1 MQAFYREAARMPRP
15 TMATDDP
22 AEALALLAEGNA
34 RFVAGTPRSA
44 PVTPEELAL
53 EEGQSPFAIV
63 LGCSDSRVPIEMIF
77 DQQPGHIFVVRV
89 AGNFLNADNLASIEF
104 AVQYLKSKIVV
115 VLGHTHCGALTGAV
129 NYAKSGTELP
139 GHINNLIVALA
150 PSVEATRR
158 LPGDWIANAIAHNVE
173 RNAGAL
179 VGESVIV
186 AAAVAAGELRIAAGL
201 YDLRTGSV
209 AFS

>member
-1 MQAFYREAARMPRP
+1 MPRP
-15 TMATDDP
+15 TMATNDP
-22 AEALALLAEGNA
+22 AQALALLEAGNA
-34 RFVAGTPRSA
+34 RFVAGSPRSA
-44 PVTPEELAL
+44 PATPKELAL

-89 AGNFLNADNLASIEF
+89 AGNFLNSDNLGSIEF
-104 AVQYLKSKIVV
+104 AVRYLQSKIVV
-115 VLGHTHCGALTGAV
+115 VLGHTHCGAVTGAV
-129 NYAKSGTELP
+129 NYAETGAKP
-139 GHINNLIVALA
+139 AGHIHNIFEAVA

-158 LPGDWIANAIAHNVE
+158 LSGDWIANAIAHNIE
-173 RNAGAL
+173 RNARRL
-179 VGESVIV
+179 VAESAIV

>member
-1 MQAFYREAARMPRP
+1 MPRP

-22 AEALALLAEGNA
+22 AEALALLEAGNA
-34 RFVAGTPRSA
+34 RFVAGTPNSA
-44 PVTPEELAL
+44 PVTPKELAL
-53 EEGQSPFAIV
+53 EEGQSPFAVV

-104 AVQYLKSKIVV
+104 AVQYLKSKVVV
-115 VLGHTHCGALTGAV
+115 VLGHTHCGALTGAIS
-129 NYAKSGTELP
+129 YAKTGTKPP
-139 GHINNLIVALA
+139 GHIHKIVEAVA

-158 LPGDWIANAIAHNVE
+158 LSGDWIANAVAHNVE

-179 VGESVIV
+179 VGESAII
-186 AAAVAAGELRIAAGL
+186 AAAVAAGELRVTGGL

-209 AFS
+209 VFS